1 MRPAAAACLGAAL
14 SALPAAGGPADGLLP
29 ALDANLRTTG
39 VAVRNYDQPLLR
51 GRDNGADFH
60 TGLALRLIASG
71 RPHPRLRWE
80 AHAVQNLALTTF
92 ANTAAG
98 SANLLGAA
106 GAEVPYRLAGARRDW
121 GDGGDVRASAHLD
134 RAHLRIAFERAD
146 VTVGRQAVTFGKAWF
161 WNPLDVFLP
170 FGSTQFDRDYKPG
183 VDAVRADLPLGDFS
197 GATLVGV
204 PGRAQSGAA
213 PAGGGDAWYRSALV
227 ARAFGNAR
235 GWDAAAQVGKIHGGY
250 QLGGA
255 AAGELGGLE
264 LRGEAAWFGAQ
275 DETGAGG
282 SSGSE
287 VDSHLSAVAGAGRG
301 FAAGGLQLQAEYFY
315 NGAARGDLK
324 DRFALVAEGRLRHAG
339 RHLLGALASGRIHP
353 LVSGSLAGLWG
364 IGDGS
369 WLAQPGLAWS
379 AADEIEVVAG
389 AVIAR
394 GRRPLGDTD
403 EDLRF
408 RSEFGTSPDFYYLET
423 KLYF

>member
-29 ALDANLRTTG
+29 ALDANLRTTS
-39 VAVRNYDQPLLR
+39 VAAPNYGQPLLR

-60 TGLALRLIASG
+60 TDLALRLIASG

-92 ANTAAG
+92 SSVEAG

-106 GAEVPYRLAGARRDW
+106 GDEVPYRLAGARRDW
-121 GDGGDVRASAHLD
+121 GDGGGVRGSAHLD

-146 VTVGRQAVTFGKAWF
+146 LTVGRQAITFGKAWF

-183 VDAVRADLPLGDFS
+183 VDALRVDLPLGDLS

-204 PGRAQSGAA
+204 PGRAPSGAA

-235 GWDAAAQVGKIHGGY
+235 GWDAAAQGGKILGGY

-255 AAGELGGLE
+255 VTGELGGLE
-264 LRGEAAWFGAQ
+264 LRGEAAWFAAQ
-275 DETGAGG
+275 DGTGAGVT
-282 SSGSE
+282 GSE
-287 VDSHLSAVAGAGRG
+287 IGSHLSAVAGAGRG
-301 FAAGGLQLQAEYFY
+301 FAARGLQLQAEYLY
-315 NGAARGDLK
+315 NGAARGDLRQ
-324 DRFALVAEGRLRHAG
+324 RFALVAEGRLRHAG

-369 WLAQPGLAWS
+369 WLAQPGLVWS
-379 AADEIEVVAG
+379 AADEVEVVGG

-394 GRRPLGDTD
+394 GPRPLGETA

-408 RSEFGTSPDFYYLET
+408 RSEFGTCPDFYYLET